1 MCHNVYMGIKNYV
14 KKGIEGM
21 WEHGGWRNTSY
32 GSNTEL
38 VPIDYF
44 DEMPSFNEPYRRA
57 GDVNN
62 LSVNMALYANTEED
76 IADVR
81 RSHKVFSEIQE
92 ELKQDMSERGLDE
105 PIMIT
110 YDHDAS
116 EGHAHEESMKAHE
129 NYGVTHATGRVL
141 LGEGNHRLAAARDLG
156 WEAIPARVVRG
167 RVAAERFNQEAKI
180 EAMGGFDA
188 RGIPSRA
195 AREEHGKYTKSV
207 GEKKQPAK
215 YIGSEASPSDIDIPI
230 MPHGPHSP
238 EGPVSPD
245 QFTVFPKK
253 VRRSN

>member
-1 MCHNVYMGIKNYV
+1 
-14 KKGIEGM
+14 M
-21 WEHGGWRNTSY
+21 WEYGGWRDRSY
-32 GSNTEL
+32 AHHTEL

-44 DEMPSFNEPYRRA
+44 DDMPAYNEPYRRA

-62 LSVNMALYANTEED
+62 LSVDMAMYGARYED
-76 IADVR
+76 HDAIRKNWEV
-81 RSHKVFSEIQE
+81 SNEIQE
-92 ELKQDMSERGLDE
+92 ELKQDMSESGLDE

-110 YDHDAS
+110 YDHDPS
-116 EGHAHEESMKAHE
+116 VGHAHEESMQAHE
-129 NYGVTHATGRVL
+129 DYGVTHATGRVL

-167 RVAAERFNQEAKI
+167 RFAAERFNQEAKI
-180 EAMGGFDA
+180 EAMGGYDD
-188 RGIPSRA
+188 RGIPSKA

-207 GEKKQPAK
+207 GEKQLPAK
-215 YIGSEASPSDIDIPI
+215 YIGSDASPSEIGIPI